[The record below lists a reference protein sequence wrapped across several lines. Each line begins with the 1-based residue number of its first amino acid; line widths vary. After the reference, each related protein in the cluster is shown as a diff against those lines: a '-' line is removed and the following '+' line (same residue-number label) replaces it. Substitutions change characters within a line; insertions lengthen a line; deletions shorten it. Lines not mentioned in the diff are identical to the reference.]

1 MPKREPSSGRPD
13 GTPAATVAAALEL
26 LDLGLRPIPCRPGMK
41 IAAVRWGR
49 FQEMSP
55 DANQVREWWRKWP
68 DANLAVLTG
77 TPGGVAVLDL
87 DAGHGAF
94 PPAPGL
100 ELPSGYIVATPGG
113 GEHRYFAHVPGLRCS
128 GGRLAHKVD
137 VRAKGGYALIP
148 PSSIGG
154 RPYRVLYGSLADAL
168 SEPCPAWLMN
178 LLADGLPDGLSGSA
192 RCFLSS
198 GAGKGFRNQA
208 LFRAACELAALDVK
222 QHEAEALLREVCRR
236 CRPALPWREAARTIK
251 SAYAEPRTPTLSTD
265 NVDLVIPSDI
275 ARRTDLTAPA
285 KMVLAAVT
293 WHEGPCGFH
302 RVENTPGASC
312 APNPC
317 IPFVFPGIRRLAKL
331 TGLDPATVKR
341 SIAALEQ
348 AGRLAVERRV
358 GCVNRYR
365 VLPSAKSAGLPAI
378 RGTGKQQDERQTA
391 CMD

>member
-154 RPYRVLYGSLADAL
+154 
-168 SEPCPAWLMN
+168 
-178 LLADGLPDGLSGSA
+178 
-192 RCFLSS
+192 
-198 GAGKGFRNQA
+198 
-208 LFRAACELAALDVK
+208 
-222 QHEAEALLREVCRR
+222 
-236 CRPALPWREAARTIK
+236 
-251 SAYAEPRTPTLSTD
+251 
-265 NVDLVIPSDI
+265 
-275 ARRTDLTAPA
+275 
-285 KMVLAAVT
+285 
-293 WHEGPCGFH
+293 
-302 RVENTPGASC
+302 
-312 APNPC
+312 
-317 IPFVFPGIRRLAKL
+317 
-331 TGLDPATVKR
+331 
-341 SIAALEQ
+341 
-348 AGRLAVERRV
+348 
-358 GCVNRYR
+358 
-365 VLPSAKSAGLPAI
+365 
-378 RGTGKQQDERQTA
+378 
-391 CMD
+391 